1 MVRVTEPSRTRLART
16 LLATAAVAALLTAA
30 GCSSDDPV
38 RFEDGD
44 RSDSVDG
51 VPGRGFADVTL
62 TPEGPLDA
70 RQLSASAD
78 IMRKRAATSGLSV
91 KDVTVRDG
99 TLLLRVSLTKYG
111 AETKQRIAAIAGA
124 GQLTVRPV
132 TSATPVQATV
142 PGQPGASAP
151 AGPPECADSATP
163 RADVPGSE
171 LMACDAKSMEK
182 YVLAPA
188 VITGTDVSGAEAR
201 PPANGS
207 PSWEVRIK
215 WTAKG
220 QDAFTRVTSEAAGGR
235 LPTNRI
241 AIVCDGRLLIAPTVQ
256 SAIPGEAVISG
267 SYTEADARQLAAT
280 IGAGTLPA
288 GFTVGAYVEGK

>member
-1 MVRVTEPSRTRLART
+1 MTEPSRTRLART
-16 LLATAAVAALLTAA
+16 FLATAAAAVLLTAA

-38 RFEDGD
+38 RFKDGD

-51 VPGRGFADVTL
+51 VLGRDFADVTL

-99 TLLLRVSLTKYG
+99 TLVLRVSLTEYG
-111 AETKQRIAAIAGA
+111 AETKQRIAAIART
-124 GQLTVRPV
+124 GQLTVRSV
-132 TSATPVQATV
+132 TSATPFQATA

-151 AGPPECADSATP
+151 AGPPECADPATP
-163 RADVPGSE
+163 RADVPGSQ
-171 LMACDAKSMEK
+171 LVACDAKSMEK

-188 VITGTDVSGAEAR
+188 VITGTDVSGAEAQ
-201 PPANGS
+201 PPRNGS
-207 PSWEVRIK
+207 PSWDVEIE

-256 SAIPGEAVISG
+256 SAIPGAAVING
-267 SYTEADARQLAAT
+267 TYNEAEARQLAAT

-288 GFTVGAYVEGK
+288 GFTVGAYVEGR